1 MQTYQDPQN
10 PPKKTGKKIAVL
22 LSEGIDPE
30 ISMELLSVIYEDS
43 DIEPISFEESA
54 PQDEALIATHDPM
67 ASLVISVKSEIICP
81 MLPMFDSE
89 IFVLNY
95 QKFYEE

>member
-10 PPKKTGKKIAVL
+10 PPKKTSKKIAVL
-22 LSEGIDPE
+22 LSDGIDPE

-43 DIEPISFEESA
+43 DIEPISFEHMG
-54 PQDEALIATHDPM
+54 PQDDGLITTHDPM
-67 ASLVISVKSEIICP
+67 ESLIISVKAEIICP